1 MHTCSHS
8 FFIGNLESFM
18 QIGIRITC
26 PVNRINMGASP
37 ARAPLAVDLA
47 LLDSQPLSD
56 AFASTWIYRRAA
68 TPEVRS

>member
-1 MHTCSHS
+1 
-8 FFIGNLESFM
+8 M